1 MNMKEII
8 KKVLFIEILK
18 GMALTLSRLFTRPV
32 TRQYP
37 EEKRPALPGFRG
49 LHALAR
55 RPDGKARCVGCGLCA
70 AICPSE
76 CIHVYT
82 TEGPDHQK
90 IVVGYEIEVLRCV
103 YCALCVEAC
112 PFQAIVLTEHYEY
125 ANYSRDDFYM
135 TMDRLLENWDKY
147 MAVPT
152 ITSPSKGEEYFKR
165 FWHPLENDYREY
177 EGQPVFDPERYQ
189 KRKGKIRDIRG
200 EWLIYKGN
208 GRKQ

>member
-1 MNMKEII
+1 MSKIKEII
-8 KKVLFIEILK
+8 NKVFLIEILK

-37 EEKRPALPGFRG
+37 EERRPPAPGFRG

-55 RPDGKARCVGCGLCA
+55 RPDGTARCVGCGLCA

-82 TEGPDHQK
+82 SEGPDHQK
-90 IVVGYEIEVLRCV
+90 IVEGYEIEVLRCV
-103 YCALCVEAC
+103 YCGLCVEAC
-112 PFQAIVLTEHYEY
+112 PFQAICLTEHYEY

-147 MAVPT
+147 MAGQ
-152 ITSPSKGEEYFKR
+152 KGEEYFKR
-165 FWHPLENDYREY
+165 FWHPVSNDYREY
-177 EGQPVFDPERYQ
+177 EGQAVFDPERY
-189 KRKGKIRDIRG
+189 KRRKGRLRNIRG
-200 EWLIYKGN
+200 EWMVTSPPNEGDKI
-208 GRKQ
+208 

>member
-1 MNMKEII
+1 MNI
-8 KKVLFIEILK
+8 KGFIQKVLFIEILK

-37 EEKRPALPGFRG
+37 EEKRPAQPGFRG

-55 RPDGKARCVGCGLCA
+55 RPDGTARCVGCGLCA

-90 IVVGYEIEVLRCV
+90 IVEGYEIEVLRCV
-103 YCALCVEAC
+103 YCGLCVEAC
-112 PFQAIVLTEHYEY
+112 PFQAVVLTEHYEY
-125 ANYSRDDFYM
+125 ANYSRSDFYM

-147 MAVPT
+147 MGPE
-152 ITSPSKGEEYFKR
+152 KGEEYFKR
-165 FWHPLENDYREY
+165 FWHPTINDYKEY
-177 EGQPVFDPERYQ
+177 EGQPVFDPERY
-189 KRKGKIRDIRG
+189 KRRKGRIRNLRG

-208 GRKQ
+208 GRRQ

>member
-1 MNMKEII
+1 MNI
-8 KKVLFIEILK
+8 KKFIEKILFVEILK
-18 GMALTLSRLFTRPV
+18 GMALTLSRLFTKPV

-37 EEKRPALPGFRG
+37 EEKRPATPGFRG

-82 TEGPDHQK
+82 SEGPDHMK
-90 IVVGYEIEVLRCV
+90 IVEGYEIEVLRCV
-103 YCALCVEAC
+103 YCGLCVEAC

-135 TMDRLLENWDKY
+135 TMERLLENWDKY
-147 MAVPT
+147 MGPE
-152 ITSPSKGEEYFKR
+152 KDQQYFKR
-165 FWHPLENDYREY
+165 FWHPLQNDYREY
-177 EGQPVFDPERYQ
+177 EGQPVFNPERYKNR
-189 KRKGKIRDIRG
+189 KRKLRNIKG
-200 EWLIYKGN
+200 EWLSPVSGGDN
-208 GRKQ
+208 G